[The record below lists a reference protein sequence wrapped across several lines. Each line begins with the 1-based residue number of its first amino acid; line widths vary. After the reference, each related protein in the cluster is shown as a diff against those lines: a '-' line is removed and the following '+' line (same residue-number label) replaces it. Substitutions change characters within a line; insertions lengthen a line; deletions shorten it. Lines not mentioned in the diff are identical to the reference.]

1 MSFSI
6 NDLDTGQLIG
16 LSNAL
21 AISFSIGLTPS
32 EIEILGAVIT
42 ATGDLMALIASKQQS
57 IKEAAE
63 AAEAE

>member
-16 LSNAL
+16 LANAL

-42 ATGDLMALIASKQQS
+42 STGDLMALIAAKQQS
-57 IKEAAE
+57 IKEAE
-63 AAEAE
+63 SE